1 VLQADDVGVLHG
13 THKLQL
19 PVLVTPIL
27 QHLLDGEGL
36 SCFQTLSLYART
48 NSVHVASINVRRG
61 HKEEPPMTKH
71 HTWKTIPNEPVPTTR
86 SAM

>member
-19 PVLVTPIL
+19 PVLVSPIL

-36 SCFQTLSLYART
+36 SGLQTLSLHVKM
-48 NSVHVASINVRRG
+48 NSAHVASTNVRRSN
-61 HKEEPPMTKH
+61 KEEPPHDQAPYLEDDPK
-71 HTWKTIPNEPVPTTR
+71 
-86 SAM
+86 